1 MGTSSSSQ
9 AVDCHLLKNHP
20 YNNLL
25 NSIME
30 FDGVYK
36 LRTFSDD
43 FFTLMKTMGLH
54 EADVKL
60 AMHPKNIMSL
70 TLMKNK
76 DKSITYI
83 HEMTMAPNM
92 NFTVTL
98 KIGETVELKK
108 PIPFRITLLKI
119 EHDKLHM
126 KMEANG
132 KTIMRKI
139 LLNNF
144 GLTMVTTMEG
154 EDLMVKAIYD
164 RISPDITGYYEMD
177 REENLL
183 LLLQQTFPNITA
195 DILERMKLRG
205 MGMTLKKEEDRITMT
220 RFFLEEEKK
229 TVIYKLDEPV
239 EYKITIAGTEVEETR
254 VLTNIAP
261 GEYKMICKSKTTGKV
276 VTKEGEGSFIDA
288 CGIPE
293 PKKAEMMTS
302 LDCHHMMRLGYGKLW
317 LKTNSKLLP
326 EELTMKLG
334 ENFECHLK
342 HLGKATGIATEIN
355 KTLMVC
361 LKIGVMTINIKEKVS
376 GDFMIMEC
384 DVDGNLMTKMKMIMI
399 RE

>member
-30 FDGVYK
+30 FDGAYK

-43 FFTLMKTMGLH
+43 FFTLMKTIGLP
-54 EADVKL
+54 EADIKL
-60 AMHPKNIMSL
+60 VMHPKNIMSL

-119 EHDKLHM
+119 EHDELHM

-220 RFFLEEEKK
+220 RFFLEEE
-229 TVIYKLDEPV
+229 
-239 EYKITIAGTEVEETR
+239 TR

-276 VTKEGEGSFIDA
+276 VEKEYI
-288 CGIPE
+288 
-293 PKKAEMMTS
+293 
-302 LDCHHMMRLGYGKLW
+302 
-317 LKTNSKLLP
+317 
-326 EELTMKLG
+326 
-334 ENFECHLK
+334 
-342 HLGKATGIATEIN
+342 
-355 KTLMVC
+355 
-361 LKIGVMTINIKEKVS
+361 
-376 GDFMIMEC
+376 
-384 DVDGNLMTKMKMIMI
+384 
-399 RE
+399 

>member
-9 AVDCHLLKNHP
+9 AADCPLLTNHP

-43 FFTLMKTMGLH
+43 FFTLMKTMGLP
-54 EADVKL
+54 EADIKM

-119 EHDKLHM
+119 EHDELHM
-126 KMEANG
+126 KMEAHG

-164 RISPDITGYYEMD
+164 RISPDVTGYFEMD

-205 MGMTLKKEEDRITMT
+205 MGMTLKKEEDTITMT

-239 EYKITIAGTEVEETR
+239 EYKITIAGTEVEETTGK
-254 VLTNIAP
+254 VVEK
-261 GEYKMICKSKTTGKV
+261 EYVFTENAFTMVAKVAGIKATVFYKRCPDVEGIWKV

-293 PKKAEMMTS
+293 PKKAEMM
-302 LDCHHMMRLGYGKLW
+302 
-317 LKTNSKLLP
+317 
-326 EELTMKLG
+326 
-334 ENFECHLK
+334 
-342 HLGKATGIATEIN
+342 
-355 KTLMVC
+355 
-361 LKIGVMTINIKEKVS
+361 
-376 GDFMIMEC
+376 
-384 DVDGNLMTKMKMIMI
+384 
-399 RE
+399 

>member
-9 AVDCHLLKNHP
+9 AADCPLRTNHP
-20 YNNLL
+20 FKNLF

-43 FFTLMKTMGLH
+43 FFTLMKTLGLP
-54 EADVKL
+54 EADIKL

-119 EHDKLHM
+119 EHDELHM
-126 KMEANG
+126 KMEANR

-144 GLTMVTTMEG
+144 GL
-154 EDLMVKAIYD
+154 MVKAIY
-164 RISPDITGYYEMD
+164 DITGYYEMD

-183 LLLQQTFPNITA
+183 LLLQQ
-195 DILERMKLRG
+195 
-205 MGMTLKKEEDRITMT
+205 
-220 RFFLEEEKK
+220 
-229 TVIYKLDEPV
+229 
-239 EYKITIAGTEVEETR
+239 
-254 VLTNIAP
+254 
-261 GEYKMICKSKTTGKV
+261 
-276 VTKEGEGSFIDA
+276 
-288 CGIPE
+288 
-293 PKKAEMMTS
+293 
-302 LDCHHMMRLGYGKLW
+302 
-317 LKTNSKLLP
+317 
-326 EELTMKLG
+326 
-334 ENFECHLK
+334 
-342 HLGKATGIATEIN
+342 
-355 KTLMVC
+355 
-361 LKIGVMTINIKEKVS
+361 
-376 GDFMIMEC
+376 
-384 DVDGNLMTKMKMIMI
+384 
-399 RE
+399 

>member
-9 AVDCHLLKNHP
+9 AADCPLLTNHP
-20 YNNLL
+20 YNNLF

-30 FDGVYK
+30 FDGGYK

-43 FFTLMKTMGLH
+43 FVTLMKTMGLS
-54 EADVKL
+54 EADIKL

-119 EHDKLHM
+119 EHDELHM
-126 KMEANG
+126 K
-132 KTIMRKI
+132 
-139 LLNNF
+139 
-144 GLTMVTTMEG
+144 MEG

-164 RISPDITGYYEMD
+164 RISPDTTGYYEMD

-205 MGMTLKKEEDRITMT
+205 MGMTLKKEE
-220 RFFLEEEKK
+220 
-229 TVIYKLDEPV
+229 
-239 EYKITIAGTEVEETR
+239 
-254 VLTNIAP
+254 
-261 GEYKMICKSKTTGKV
+261 
-276 VTKEGEGSFIDA
+276 
-288 CGIPE
+288 
-293 PKKAEMMTS
+293 
-302 LDCHHMMRLGYGKLW
+302 
-317 LKTNSKLLP
+317 
-326 EELTMKLG
+326 
-334 ENFECHLK
+334 
-342 HLGKATGIATEIN
+342 
-355 KTLMVC
+355 
-361 LKIGVMTINIKEKVS
+361 
-376 GDFMIMEC
+376 
-384 DVDGNLMTKMKMIMI
+384 
-399 RE
+399 

>member
-9 AVDCHLLKNHP
+9 AADCPLLTNHP

-43 FFTLMKTMGLH
+43 FVTLMKTMGLS
-54 EADVKL
+54 EADIKL

-119 EHDKLHM
+119 EHDEFHM
-126 KMEANG
+126 KMEANR

-144 GLTMVTTMEG
+144 GLTMVTTMDG
-154 EDLMVKAIYD
+154 
-164 RISPDITGYYEMD
+164 
-177 REENLL
+177 EENLL

-205 MGMTLKKEEDRITMT
+205 MGMTLKKEEDTITMT

-239 EYKITIAGTEVEETR
+239 EYKIMIAGTEVEETR
-254 VLTNIAP
+254 VLTKIAP

-276 VTKEGEGSFIDA
+276 VEKEYIFTENAFTMVAKVAGIKATVFYKRCPDVEGIWKVVTKEGEGS
-288 CGIPE
+288 
-293 PKKAEMMTS
+293 
-302 LDCHHMMRLGYGKLW
+302 L
-317 LKTNSKLLP
+317 
-326 EELTMKLG
+326 
-334 ENFECHLK
+334 
-342 HLGKATGIATEIN
+342 
-355 KTLMVC
+355 
-361 LKIGVMTINIKEKVS
+361 
-376 GDFMIMEC
+376 
-384 DVDGNLMTKMKMIMI
+384 
-399 RE
+399 